1 MSGTVILTDPR
12 HMPVTARTTRTAER
26 MTAASAGRLPICFIS
41 EKLGIKDGCD
51 FLNGIG
57 SPDSLTLGSI
67 AVYLWSADYKED
79 YFKYSF
85 NVEKDEPEKV
95 LEAISFL
102 IGYVRGYHA
111 AEDKAKEVEF
121 GPLEEVKPATVE
133 AA

>member
-1 MSGTVILTDPR
+1 MIDTIYNEMR
-12 HMPVTARTTRTAER
+12 HADRAINTNSSFRFCGNIGQDGRTT
-26 MTAASAGRLPICFIS
+26 
-41 EKLGIKDGCD
+41 
-51 FLNGIG
+51 
-57 SPDSLTLGSI
+57 
-67 AVYLWSADYKED
+67 VYLWSADYKET
-79 YFKYSF
+79 YFNYHF
-85 NVEKDEPEKV
+85 DMERDEPEKV

>member
-1 MSGTVILTDPR
+1 MIDTIYNEMR
-12 HMPVTARTTRTAER
+12 HADRAINYG
-26 MTAASAGRLPICFIS
+26 SAFRFCSEIKQDGR
-41 EKLGIKDGCD
+41 
-51 FLNGIG
+51 
-57 SPDSLTLGSI
+57 I
-67 AVYLWSADYKED
+67 AVYLWSADYKDD
-79 YFKYSF
+79 YFKYYF
-85 NVEKDEPEKV
+85 DLEKDEPEKV

>member
-1 MSGTVILTDPR
+1 MIDTIYNEMR
-12 HMPVTARTTRTAER
+12 HADRAINTN
-26 MTAASAGRLPICFIS
+26 SAFHFYG
-41 EKLGIKDGCD
+41 EIKQD
-51 FLNGIG
+51 
-57 SPDSLTLGSI
+57 GSI

-121 GPLEEVKPATVE
+121 GPLEPIEVKRETVE